1 MGLNMVEDHIN
12 ITAGMD
18 ETLFHKSSKNKNK
31 VGSDFFI
38 KFTNLQFDLYIFC
51 NSLDSAFSVGDPVN
65 ARDLWLIVELQS
77 DSRGRRTH
85 LGKVCCPLLRNCI
98 LFCLPS

>member
-1 MGLNMVEDHIN
+1 M
-12 ITAGMD
+12 
-18 ETLFHKSSKNKNK
+18 KS
-31 VGSDFFI
+31 I
-38 KFTNLQFDLYIFC
+38 YKFDIFIFC

-85 LGKVCCPLLRNCI
+85 LGKVCCQLLHYYI
-98 LFCLPS
+98 LFFYLHDQNKKLLHI